1 MSAQRE
7 YLGTAHLQAVLDNEV
22 NYHLWQFWRSLTQR
36 ASDHAFN
43 ECPTQADELHRIA
56 NVVQA
61 IRMLLKH
68 TRAHPAPVLNAL
80 RAILAEFAP
89 DEGVNYEE
97 LEIARRAAE
106 LAAHEMGMP

>member
-7 YLGTAHLQAVLDNEV
+7 CRGTRHLQEMLNREV
-22 NYHLWQFWRSLTQR
+22 DYHLWQFWRSLMRQATDYAFDERHTR
-36 ASDHAFN
+36 AA
-43 ECPTQADELHRIA
+43 ELRRIA

-68 TRAHPAPVLNAL
+68 TRVHPAPVLNAL
-80 RAILAEFAP
+80 RCILEEFAP